1 LKLKRLPEDF
11 RVVELSDFPV
21 AGGPFACYRLA
32 KTGLGTPEAIAAIQ
46 RRWQLSADRIA
57 FGGLKD
63 RHAVTTQFVTIYQGP
78 PRGLE
83 QQHLQLEYLGQ
94 AARPFQ
100 PSDIRANQFALA
112 LRDLGPDQ
120 TSAIAARIEQ
130 ATRDGVANYFDE
142 QRFGSLG
149 ASGEFIARAWCAG
162 DWERTLWLALAEAN
176 RHDTPL
182 ITQHKEL
189 LQSRWGDWRGILAQ
203 LPRSGSH
210 VEQRLARVIEHLAA
224 RPSDFRGAIAK
235 IDPQQRGLYLSSFQS
250 FLWNRM
256 LAALLRATC
265 RPEQLESVEIGPDRL
280 PFFGPLDDAQRATL
294 AEMMLPLPS
303 ARLHLEPGPTAD
315 LIQATLADSGIELRQ
330 LRVKYPRDSFF
341 AKGERS
347 AVVRPRD
354 LRCAWEADELHPHRQ
369 KLLLN
374 FELPRGSYATILVK
388 RLTELGS

>member
-1 LKLKRLPEDF
+1 MKLKRLPEDF
-11 RVVELSDFPV
+11 RVVELSDFP
-21 AGGPFACYRLA
+21 ATGGPFACYRLT

-46 RRWQLSADRIA
+46 RRWQLPSDRIA
-57 FGGLKD
+57 YGGLKD

-83 QQHLQLEYLGQ
+83 QQHLRLEYLGP

-112 LRDLGPDQ
+112 LRDFGPEQ
-120 TSAIAARIEQ
+120 TSAIVARIEQ

-149 ASGEFIARAWCAG
+149 TSGEFIARAWCAG

-176 RHDTPL
+176 RHDTPRIAQL
-182 ITQHKEL
+182 KEL
-189 LQSRWGDWRGILAQ
+189 LRARWGDWRGILAQ

-235 IDPQQRGLYLSSFQS
+235 IDPQQRGLYLASFQS

-265 RPEQLESVEIGPDRL
+265 RPEQLAAVEIGPDRL
-280 PFFGPLDDAQRATL
+280 PFFGSLDDAQRGALTE
-294 AEMMLPLPS
+294 AQLPLPS

-315 LIQATLADSGIELRQ
+315 LIQATLADAGIELRQ

-341 AKGERS
+341 AKGERRV
-347 AVVRPRD
+347 VVRPAE
-354 LRCAWEADELHPHRQ
+354 LRFAWEADELHPQRQ
-369 KLLLN
+369 KLLLD

-388 RLTELGS
+388 RLTELDN